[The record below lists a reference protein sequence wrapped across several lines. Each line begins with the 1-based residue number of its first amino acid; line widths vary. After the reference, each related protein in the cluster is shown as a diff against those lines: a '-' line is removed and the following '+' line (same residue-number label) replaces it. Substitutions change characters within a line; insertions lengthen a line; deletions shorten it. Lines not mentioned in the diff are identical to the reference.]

1 MPTHL
6 PYITVISGCAIAT
19 VDPAGTELDRGHVV
33 VEGSRIAAVGPG
45 VAPKAWAS
53 RADRIIDGVGMLAT
67 PGLVNTHHH
76 LYQWITRGYA
86 QDATLFGWLTDLYPV
101 WAGIDEETTEAAAA
115 ANLGWMAM
123 SGCTLTTDHHY
134 VFPSAGGDVLGA
146 TIAGA
151 KTIGLRFHPTR
162 GSMDLGESAG
172 GLPPDSVVE
181 TTEQALIASEAA
193 INKWHDPSPGSMLQ
207 IALAPCSP
215 FSVTGELMVGAAEL
229 ARRHDARLHTHLCET
244 LDEEA
249 FCLEKFGRR
258 PVDYIEDLGW
268 LGPDVWFAHSV
279 WPSPADI
286 AKFAATG
293 TSVAH
298 CPTSNARLGS
308 GIAPIADMLAA
319 GVSVGLGV
327 DGSASNESGRL
338 DEELHQA
345 LLVAR
350 LRGGS
355 TSMSARQ
362 VLSMA
367 TMGGATVLGR
377 QQDLG
382 SLEVGKLADIALW
395 RVDTIAGAD
404 IEDPVATLVFGTR
417 SPLELLLVGGAPI
430 VESGLL
436 VNADADTLGRASAA
450 AARKL
455 ARRAGR

>member
-1 MPTHL
+1 MQPDPTVV
-6 PYITVISGCAIAT
+6 TVVSGCAIAT
-19 VDPAGTELDRGHVV
+19 VDSAGTEYESGYLVV
-33 VEGSRIAAVGPG
+33 DGTRIAALGAGAVPNSWL
-45 VAPKAWAS
+45 A
-53 RADRIIDGVGMLAT
+53 RAARTIDGRGMLAT

-101 WAGIDEETTEAAAA
+101 WAGIDEETSYAAAA

-134 VFPSAGGDVLGA
+134 VFPRSGGDVLGA
-146 TIAGA
+146 TIEGA
-151 KTIGLRFHPTR
+151 RTVGLRFHPTR
-162 GSMDLGESAG
+162 GSMDLGRSSG

-181 TTEQALIASEAA
+181 STEAALIASEEA
-193 INKWHDPSPGSMLQ
+193 IDRWHDPSPDSRLQ

-229 ARRHDARLHTHLCET
+229 ARKRGVRLHTHLCET
-244 LDEEA
+244 MDEEA

-308 GIAPIADMLAA
+308 GIAPVADMLAA

-367 TMGGATVLGR
+367 TIGGAAVLGR
-377 QQDLG
+377 QHDLG
-382 SLEVGKLADIALW
+382 SLEVGKLADVALW

-404 IEDPVATLVFGTR
+404 IADPVATLVFGTR
-417 SPLELLLVGGAPI
+417 SPLELLLVGGRPV

-436 VNADADTLGRASAA
+436 VNADADHLARASSAA
-450 AARKL
+450 ARTL